1 LAGNQ
6 VSSSGINGRRG
17 QQRLRLD
24 YIEDLVSRNGRSA
37 AGLVPMKG
45 LLNA

>member
-6 VSSSGINGRRG
+6 VSRSSINGRRG

-24 YIEDLVSRNGRSA
+24 NIEDLVSRNDRGA
-37 AGLVPMKG
+37 VGLVPMKG
-45 LLNA
+45 LLNP